1 MRARYRDVAVPAI
14 SEDSLPRVLRR
25 LELYDDV
32 ANGKAACYICGKPKL
47 TLETIGAIAMISGK
61 PVLICSKPSCIGKAA
76 LLIDEYQRLAPPL
89 QKDGLS

>member
-32 ANGKAACYICGKPKL
+32 ANGKAACYICGKPEL

-61 PVLICSKPSCIGKAA
+61 PVSLSGSI
-76 LLIDEYQRLAPPL
+76 LAPTHL
-89 QKDGLS
+89 QQLTCLSLSGMNN